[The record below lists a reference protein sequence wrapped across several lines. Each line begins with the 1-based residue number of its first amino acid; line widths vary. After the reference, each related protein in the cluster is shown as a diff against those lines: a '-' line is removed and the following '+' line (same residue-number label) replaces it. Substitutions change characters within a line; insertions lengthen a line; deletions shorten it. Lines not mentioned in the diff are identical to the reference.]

1 MKTYHKAP
9 AFGWL
14 AVASALLS
22 VLACYGT
29 LGAIAALSLV
39 GVTLA
44 INTHAWAAAIV
55 TLAVA
60 SAFLVALNA
69 IRTRTIAPLALA
81 VVGAALLVWVMYG
94 SYNRIVEVAGFALLL
109 GTALWEHRLR
119 KCTPLSYDLREERKC

>member
-81 VVGAALLVWVMYG
+81 VVGAALVVWVMYG
-94 SYNRIVEVAGFALLL
+94 GRTTGLSRWRASRFSSALHC
-109 GTALWEHRLR
+109 GSTA
-119 KCTPLSYDLREERKC
+119 